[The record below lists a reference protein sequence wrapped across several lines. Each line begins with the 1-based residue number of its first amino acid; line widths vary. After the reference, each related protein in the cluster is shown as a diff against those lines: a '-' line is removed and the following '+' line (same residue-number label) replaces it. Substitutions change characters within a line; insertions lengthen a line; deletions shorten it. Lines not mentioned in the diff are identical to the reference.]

1 MPLRQ
6 KTKLTMVAKSQMS
19 PRAEC
24 YHALRHEFG
33 MATAKYLK
41 KHPEL
46 VKHPDTEDG
55 LTATMALMHNVITLL
70 DKYDIGKS

>member
-1 MPLRQ
+1 MPP
-6 KTKLTMVAKSQMS
+6 AKVIFS
-19 PRAEC
+19 PREEC

-46 VKHPDTEDG
+46 VKHPETEDG
-55 LTATMALMHNVITLL
+55 LTATMALMHRVIVLL
-70 DKYDIGKS
+70 DGYAIGRP